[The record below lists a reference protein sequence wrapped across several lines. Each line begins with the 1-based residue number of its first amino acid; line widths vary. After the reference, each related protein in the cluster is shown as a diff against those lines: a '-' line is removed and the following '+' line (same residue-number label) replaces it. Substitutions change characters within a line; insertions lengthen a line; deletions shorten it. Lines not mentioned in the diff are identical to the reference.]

1 MENFEFKH
9 DAENIHDALGISP
22 EMHRKIIECAIR
34 QIVEHDAV
42 TSKVIE
48 GVLKD
53 ISPKNLLE
61 AIYIGFSIKGII
73 NKMESSPM
81 FAIASLLKHHNPV
94 E

>member
-9 DAENIHDALGISP
+9 DAENLHDALGISE
-22 EMHRKIIECAIR
+22 EMSGKIIDSAIR
-34 QIVEHDAV
+34 QIVEHDAI

-48 GVLKD
+48 SVIKD
-53 ISPKNLLE
+53 INPQSLLE
-61 AIYIGFSIKGII
+61 AIYIGFSIKSII
-73 NKMESSPM
+73 NKMESDPM

>member
-1 MENFEFKH
+1 
-9 DAENIHDALGISP
+9 
-22 EMHRKIIECAIR
+22 
-34 QIVEHDAV
+34 
-42 TSKVIE
+42 VIE

-61 AIYIGFSIKGII
+61 AIYIGFAIKGII

-81 FAIASLLKHHNPV
+81 LAIASLLKHHNPV